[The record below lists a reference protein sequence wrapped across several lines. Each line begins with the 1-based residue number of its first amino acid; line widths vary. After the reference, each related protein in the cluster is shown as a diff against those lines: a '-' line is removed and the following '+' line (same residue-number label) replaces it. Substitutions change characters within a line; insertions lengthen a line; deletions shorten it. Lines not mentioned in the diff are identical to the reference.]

1 MKKWLA
7 WLQAARI
14 TSAINIQLPLAFGH
28 AIAYSVN
35 DMVAVGNLW
44 WLFLYGLGMQL
55 YIVFLNDWS
64 DRFADALNE
73 APTMFSGGSR
83 VLVQAKLEPKELR
96 NTGLVFGFL
105 VFVWSVALAVFMS
118 RPFLPL
124 LSGVGLGLFWLY
136 SLHPVRMNYRYGGE
150 FLQALGVGGVL
161 PLVAFYFNIGDWI
174 WLKIGGVILGYIFLQ
189 LGAAV
194 AFTLPDIEAD
204 RKAGKG
210 TMAARF
216 GLKNAVILSYF
227 FSVLG
232 LLVLW
237 FDGITIEW
245 ILFPLLP
252 LLLILLKLT
261 KNTTQSNSLFVT
273 IMLISPAITL
283 AIVFIFYVL
292 GS

>member
-1 MKKWLA
+1 MNKWIA

-14 TSAINIQLPLAFGH
+14 TSAINIQLPLVLGH
-28 AIAYSVN
+28 AIAYSV
-35 DMVAVGNLW
+35 DDTVAVGNLW
-44 WLFLYGLGMQL
+44 WLFLYGIGMQL

-96 NTGLVFGFL
+96 NTGLVFGCL
-105 VFVWSVALAVFMS
+105 VFVWGVALAVFMS

-124 LSGVGLGLFWLY
+124 LSGIGLGLFWLY
-136 SLHPVRMNYRYGGE
+136 SLYPVRMNYRFGGE

-161 PLVAFYFNIGDWI
+161 PLVAFYLNTGDWI
-174 WLKIGGVILGYIFLQ
+174 GPNVGGVILGYISLQ

-210 TMAARF
+210 TMAVHF
-216 GLKNAVILSYF
+216 GAKNALILSYF

-237 FDGITIEW
+237 FDGIAIEW
-245 ILFPLLP
+245 IIFPLLP
-252 LLLILLKLT
+252 LLLILLELT
-261 KNTTQSNSLFVT
+261 RKTTQSNNLFVT
-273 IMLISPAITL
+273 MMLISPAITF
-283 AIVFIFYVL
+283 AVVFVLYLL